1 MAQAFDKEHVPN
13 FVEFECGAPDDS
25 FGKLLL
31 EKQVLRKEHHNGI
44 IPCWKEKWERII
56 KVTD

>member
-31 EKQVLRKEHHNGI
+31 EKQTLRKERHNVI
-44 IPCWKEKWERII
+44 ILCLKEKWERNI
-56 KVTD
+56 KVSD